1 MKLDPCLTKPMKN
14 HSKWI
19 KDLHM
24 RLDTVKL
31 LGENVEWKLVNIGL
45 GNDVFLD
52 MTTES
57 QTTEAK
63 IDRWDYIKFKSLCT
77 AQETMKEMKRQL
89 TERKI
94 KFLNHVSQTM
104 YQIRS

>member
-1 MKLDPCLTKPMKN
+1 
-14 HSKWI
+14 
-19 KDLHM
+19 
-24 RLDTVKL
+24 
-31 LGENVEWKLVNIGL
+31 
-45 GNDVFLD
+45 

-89 TERKI
+89 TEWKI